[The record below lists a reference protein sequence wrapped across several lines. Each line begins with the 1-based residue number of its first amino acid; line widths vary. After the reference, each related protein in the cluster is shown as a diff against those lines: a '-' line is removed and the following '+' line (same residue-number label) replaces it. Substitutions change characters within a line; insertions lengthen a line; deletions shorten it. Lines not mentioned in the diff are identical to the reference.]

1 MQNRT
6 CLQGATGADG
16 FPMIRGENSLI
27 RRNPTAAFFV
37 VTFVLSWTGA
47 LAVAAPSLMHHRW
60 PGKMDGI
67 LMFPAM
73 LLGPC
78 VSSVALTWVLEGST
92 GLRDLRSR
100 LMRMPSP
107 RSWFAALLIPPLLIL
122 SVLCVIERLASP
134 DFAPNFFVLGVLFG
148 LPAGLLEEIGWTGFA
163 FPRMQHAR
171 GTFAA
176 SVLLGVLWSLWHLP
190 VIDHLGTATPH
201 RDAWVFYFAAFGAAM
216 TAMRVLIGWLYAN
229 TKSVFL
235 AQLMHVS
242 STGSL
247 VVFSAPRVSSMQEAA
262 WYGVYAI
269 ALWLVVLVLRYRLG
283 SALTRCAA

>member
-1 MQNRT
+1 MDGRIGSCRAESHASPMAWQDGRDPDVSGDAS
-6 CLQGATGADG
+6 GALRIKCGAHVG
-16 FPMIRGENSLI
+16 ARGQ
-27 RRNPTAAFFV
+27 RRIARSTLPAHAHALAALMVRGSPHPTAADP
-37 VTFVLSWTGA
+37 LC
-47 LAVAAPSLMHHRW
+47 SL
-60 PGKMDGI
+60 
-67 LMFPAM
+67 
-73 LLGPC
+73 
-78 VSSVALTWVLEGST
+78 
-92 GLRDLRSR
+92 
-100 LMRMPSP
+100 
-107 RSWFAALLIPPLLIL
+107 
-122 SVLCVIERLASP
+122 RLASP

-269 ALWLVVLVLRYRLG
+269 ALWLVVLVLRHRLG